1 MVTIYF
7 FTPSFLCYYNNV
19 VFIFLLLGVL
29 FLFVFSEKCVYL
41 PMVYEE
47 LVNRKLLKIRSVMLD
62 LLIGT

>member
-1 MVTIYF
+1 M
-7 FTPSFLCYYNNV
+7 
-19 VFIFLLLGVL
+19 FLLLGVL